1 MADQSLQA
9 FQLGASL
16 FDRAQTQQRMMEQF
30 KLQSAESL
38 IQQRGMQLQNQIR
51 DLQLADAIGE
61 QEAQVAE
68 FKQFSDL
75 SKQVGDYLDNP
86 KEDAKFPV
94 VPVFKSKQFR
104 LEADRMLNNLERY
117 SARAKLLRAT
127 NRAEAQADAIA
138 ASTLNKAIELGAI
151 KRDANGKLDID
162 VPLLNQRSEEL
173 RKANLAK
180 TTAQTTGLIE
190 NLELARGKLKI
201 AADNLDR
208 LTREGAAKSE
218 LDKARFEFK
227 QALDTEA
234 ALLNEKKFEFERGA
248 TTRKLDIEQQKT
260 DISKEDLARRIKE
273 GEAKIASEQKK
284 FDFTRG
290 LELEKLALEKIK
302 VGQLGKRTDA
312 YVQKILQPAKSGE
325 IKLNAV
331 DDRLVK
337 KAADDIANKQGI
349 SDAIGYEIGVLDD
362 PSIDEYVKRAS
373 AQNILKILNSAE
385 GKDAV
390 GVEESKRL
398 GQFLEF
404 QLNPVKGFATGRLF
418 GTDLPRFVEQIQ
430 IKKDELDTRVREGM
444 NRVND
449 IYRKYGKD
457 IPAGTSQTPS
467 RGTMIT
473 APAPQAASSTNA
485 TVSIPSFKTIQEAK
499 AAGVQPGARVIIN
512 GVQGTIK

>member
-16 FDRAQTQQRMMEQF
+16 FDRAQTQARMMEQF
-30 KLQSAESL
+30 QQQTAESVL
-38 IQQRGMQLQNQIR
+38 QRQGLELQNKIR
-51 DLQLADAIGE
+51 DITLADTIE
-61 QEAQVAE
+61 ERQAQVDE
-68 FKQFSDL
+68 FKAFSDL

-86 KEDAKFPV
+86 SAKAKFPV
-94 VPVFKSKQFR
+94 IPAFKSKQYR
-104 LEADRMLNNLERY
+104 LEADKMLNNLEKY
-117 SARAKLLRAT
+117 SARAELLKARD
-127 NRAEAQADAIA
+127 RAEATSNTGSSKIGQ
-138 ASTLNKAIELGAI
+138 TE
-151 KRDANGKLDID
+151 
-162 VPLLNQRSEEL
+162 
-173 RKANLAK
+173 AK
-180 TTAQTTGLIE
+180 TASILG
-190 NLELARGKLKI
+190 NLELTRDKLTALIANNASDAEIEKAKLEYQKLKD
-201 AADNLDR
+201 AARLELDR
-208 LTREGAAKSE
+208 DEFGLKKATQEAK
-218 LDKARFEFK
+218 
-227 QALDTEA
+227 T
-234 ALLNEKKFEFERGA
+234 
-248 TTRKLDIEQQKT
+248 KL
-260 DISKEDLARRIKE
+260 E
-273 GEAKIASEQKK
+273 GEK
-284 FDFTRG
+284 FDFTKG
-290 LELEKLALEKIK
+290 LQLDKLALEKIR
-302 VGQLGKRTDA
+302 VSQLGKRTDA
-312 YVQKILQPAKSGE
+312 YVQKILQPAKAGE

-404 QLNPVKGFATGRLF
+404 QLNPVKGFATGRVF

-430 IKKDELDTRVREGM
+430 IKKDELDTRVSEGM
-444 NRVND
+444 NRVNS

-473 APAPQAASSTNA
+473 APAPQAMSSTNSTA
-485 TVSIPSFKTIQEAK
+485 MSGTNSVSEISFKSTAEARAK
-499 AAGVQPGARVIIN
+499 GKKSGDLVIIN
-512 GVQGTIK
+512 GVRGNLN

>member
-30 KLQSAESL
+30 QQQTAESVL
-38 IQQRGMQLQNQIR
+38 QRQGLELQNKIR
-51 DLQLADAIGE
+51 DITLADTIE
-61 QEAQVAE
+61 ERQAQVDE
-68 FKQFSDL
+68 FKTFSDL

-86 KEDAKFPV
+86 SAKAKFPV
-94 VPVFKSKQFR
+94 VPAFKSKQYR
-104 LEADRMLNNLERY
+104 LEADKMLNNLEKY
-117 SARAKLLRAT
+117 SARAELLKARD
-127 NRAEAQADAIA
+127 RAEATSNTLR
-138 ASTLNKAIELGAI
+138 ASTINKAIDAGAWI
-151 KRDANGKLDID
+151 GFNQDGSPNID
-162 VPLLNQRSEEL
+162 VQKMNAYYEKLGSSKIGQTE
-173 RKANLAK
+173 AK
-180 TTAQTTGLIE
+180 TASILG
-190 NLELARGKLKI
+190 NLELTRDKLTALIANNASDAEIEKAKLEYQKLKD
-201 AADNLDR
+201 AARLELDR
-208 LTREGAAKSE
+208 DEFGLKKATQEAK
-218 LDKARFEFK
+218 
-227 QALDTEA
+227 T
-234 ALLNEKKFEFERGA
+234 
-248 TTRKLDIEQQKT
+248 KL
-260 DISKEDLARRIKE
+260 E
-273 GEAKIASEQKK
+273 GEK
-284 FDFTRG
+284 FDFTKG
-290 LELEKLALEKIK
+290 LQLDKLALEKIR
-302 VGQLGKRTDA
+302 VSQLGKRTDA
-312 YVQKILQPAKSGE
+312 YVQKILQPAKAGE

-404 QLNPVKGFATGRLF
+404 QLNPVKGFATGRVF

-430 IKKDELDTRVREGM
+430 IKKDELDTRVSEGM
-444 NRVND
+444 NRVNS

-473 APAPQAASSTNA
+473 APAPQAISSTNSTA
-485 TVSIPSFKTIQEAK
+485 MSGTNTLSEVSFKSIAEALSK
-499 AAGVQPGARVIIN
+499 GKKPGDSVIIN
-512 GVQGTIK
+512 GVPGKLK

>member
-1 MADQSLQA
+1 MADETLQA

-16 FDRAQTQQRMMEQF
+16 FDRAQTQARMMEQF

-138 ASTLNKAIELGAI
+138 ASTLNEAIKLGAI

-162 VPLLNQRSEEL
+162 VDLLNKRSEEL

-180 TTAQTTGLIE
+180 TTAQATSILTNLDLSRDKLKALIANNASE
-190 NLELARGKLKI
+190 ADIKNATLEYQKLKDAAILELKRDELGLK
-201 AADNLDR
+201 R
-208 LTREGAAKSE
+208 QT
-218 LDKARFEFK
+218 
-227 QALDTEA
+227 
-234 ALLNEKKFEFERGA
+234 
-248 TTRKLDIEQQKT
+248 
-260 DISKEDLARRIKE
+260 
-273 GEAKIASEQKK
+273 
-284 FDFTRG
+284 FDFTKG
-290 LELEKLALEKIK
+290 LQLEKLALEK
-302 VGQLGKRTDA
+302 VRVDQLGKRADA
-312 YVQKILQPAKSGE
+312 YVQKILQPAKAGE

-337 KAADDIANKQGI
+337 KAADDIANKQTI
-349 SDAIGYEIGVLDD
+349 SDAIAYEIGVLEDD
-362 PSIDEYVKRAS
+362 TVQDYVKLNS
-373 AQNILKILNSAE
+373 ANTIAKVLNSAE

-398 GQFLEF
+398 LG
-404 QLNPVKGFATGRLF
+404 
-418 GTDLPRFVEQIQ
+418 
-430 IKKDELDTRVREGM
+430 ELDLLNFRRAWESKDPTKLLGADMGSFIEKLKLKQGELDSRVKQNMG
-444 NRVND
+444 RVNS
-449 IYRKYGKD
+449 IYQKYGKE

-467 RGTMIT
+467 RSTMIT
-473 APAPQAASSTNA
+473 APAPQAAGSTNVPA
-485 TVSIPSFKTIQEAK
+485 ISEISFKSTAEARAK
-499 AAGVQPGARVIIN
+499 GKKSGDSVIIN
-512 GVQGTIK
+512 GVRGTLN